1 MSLTDVISD
10 FAHGMGK
17 FIGKSFNALS
27 LFRNALRESA
37 GKLRPRDSSE
47 KIRAIVIEELTHL
60 PAKEAELSGT
70 DFEKRLQLMADTI
83 LALQEKINELGFR
96 GPVSETD
103 MFEAMDSLKATELL
117 TEDERAILVTVF
129 RQNIAIQ
136 KPNLIDTPIIQNSLS
151 G

>member
-10 FAHGMGK
+10 FAQGMGK
-17 FIGKSFNALS
+17 FIGKSFNILF
-27 LFRNALRESA
+27 LFRNALRKSA
-37 GKLRPRDSSE
+37 VKLRPRDSSE

-83 LALQEKINELGFR
+83 LALQKKINELGF
-96 GPVSETD
+96 GGQVSETD